1 MRHLPDFTAVRRGRS
16 WVGHSKINDEHFG
29 AAEAYVDRL
38 VEAIGHKDVFF
49 RVLGVRDEVA
59 HQPSVPV
66 NTGYFIPGQ
75 DSRPRA
81 WRQRVGLGDE
91 DIALMAERVALRE
104 IEHIGRALHVRRTK
118 FCESRLDLQLRA
130 KLVRKGDFGQGEGST
145 PEGSGEISVGQNC
158 GFVTGSG

>member
-59 HQPSVPV
+59 HQPPSQLQQSQGQRQHRAVP
-66 NTGYFIPGQ
+66 Q
-75 DSRPRA
+75 DAQGRA
-81 WRQRVGLGDE
+81 GL
-91 DIALMAERVALRE
+91 LRE
-104 IEHIGRALHVRRTK
+104 WTSPTAFFAALDRSLAYYNNSYLH
-118 FCESRLDLQLRA
+118 SA
-130 KLVRKGDFGQGEGST
+130 
-145 PEGSGEISVGQNC
+145 VGYR
-158 GFVTGSG
+158 